1 MERHPP
7 TPIKDE
13 NPAWRGPT
21 IAEIARETGVGT
33 ATVDRV
39 LNGRSNVREVTRL
52 KVLGALERLR
62 RPEASPTSRSAKRI
76 AFLCDSGVSF
86 SASLESAVTDCAA
99 RRADVAFTYFSVTTS
114 KTDPIKFANMIER
127 SAAETEALV
136 IVAREDLTINRA
148 IRKVVARHIPVVCLT
163 TDLPTSGRSLYVGSD
178 QTSAGATAAYLMG
191 QIIGSREGKVLLVY
205 SAPYRGQEERELGFR
220 RILRSEFPKL
230 TVDERVNSNDDSD
243 YVYQNIVRYIEDNG
257 EPAGIYN
264 VGGGN
269 IGIGKAIGQFKLA
282 GKTVF
287 IGHELNPNSRLLLE
301 TGIMNF
307 AIGHDVLA
315 EVEAAVQYVVALLDR
330 EVITA
335 VPLSRI
341 RIYTKYSCN

>member
-1 MERHPP
+1 MERQIPAA
-7 TPIKDE
+7 IRDE
-13 NPAWRGPT
+13 HPAWRGPT
-21 IAEIARETGVGT
+21 IAEIAQETGMGT

-52 KVLGALERLR
+52 KVLSALERLR
-62 RPEASPTSRSAKRI
+62 RPDTASFVQSEKRI
-76 AFLCDSGVSF
+76 TFLCDSGVSF
-86 SASLESAVTDCAA
+86 SNTLEAAVSDCTV
-99 RRADVAFTYFSVTTS
+99 RRTDVASTYFAVTTS
-114 KTDPIKFANMIER
+114 KTDPVKFANMIER
-127 SAAETEALV
+127 SAAEADALV
-136 IVAREDLTINRA
+136 IVAREDLIINRA
-148 IRKVVARHIPVVCLT
+148 IRNVVARDIPVVCLT

-191 QIIGSREGKVLLVY
+191 QIIGAREGKVLLVY

-230 TVDERVNSNDDSD
+230 MVDERVNSNDDSD
-243 YVYQNIVRYIEDNG
+243 YVYQNVVRYIEDHG

-269 IGIGKAIGQFKLA
+269 IGIGKAIQQFKLA

-301 TGIMNF
+301 TGSMNF
-307 AIGHDVLA
+307 AIGHDVLS
-315 EVEAAVQYVVALLDR
+315 EVEAAVSHVVALLDKQAPG
-330 EVITA
+330 VNA
-335 VPLSRI
+335 LSPI
-341 RIYTKYSCN
+341 RIFTKYSCN